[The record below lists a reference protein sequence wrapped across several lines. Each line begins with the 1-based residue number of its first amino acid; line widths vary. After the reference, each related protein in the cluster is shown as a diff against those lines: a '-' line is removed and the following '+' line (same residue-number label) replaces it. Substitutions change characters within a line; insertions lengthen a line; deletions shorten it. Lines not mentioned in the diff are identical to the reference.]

1 MWPEDTPRP
10 ENNPY
15 NFKYTIPKQ
24 DIQEFVNSL
33 HVLQEHYMDA
43 ALEEKAREGYPEAT
57 AVLNRI
63 MRL

>member
-43 ALEEKAREGYPEAT
+43 ALEASDMKDAKE
-57 AVLNRI
+57 VLDRI
-63 MRL
+63 MKL